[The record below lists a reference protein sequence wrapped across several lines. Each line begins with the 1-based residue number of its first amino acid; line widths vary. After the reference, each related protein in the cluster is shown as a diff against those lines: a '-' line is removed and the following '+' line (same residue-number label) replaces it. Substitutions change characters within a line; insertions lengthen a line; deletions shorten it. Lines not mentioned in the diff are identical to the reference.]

1 MKEEISREKFI
12 IIKFI
17 RDVYIVNNLKVN
29 LLIKIN
35 IFNLKKVIIDLL

>member
-12 IIKFI
+12 IIKFTQDI
-17 RDVYIVNNLKVN
+17 YIVNNFKAN

-35 IFNLKKVIIDLL
+35 IFDLKGIIIDLL